1 MTNSISM
8 REKIKILSELNA
20 ALECEEL
27 TAEISGRPSGELLYE
42 VFKKSVLK
50 EIEAIFS
57 TQNNAESEKIA
68 KASSALDEVLSKIE
82 DIKGKVSE
90 LSTKPQPPVQ
100 QQAPQSVASPQEQ
113 LPVQRVASLPHRGG
127 SFFS

>member
-1 MTNSISM
+1 MTDSISM

-20 ALECEEL
+20 ALECEEV
-27 TAEISGRPSGELLYE
+27 TAEISRRASGELLYE

-57 TQNNAESEKIA
+57 TQNNVESEKIS

-90 LSTKPQPPVQ
+90 LSIKPQSPVQ
-100 QQAPQSVASPQEQ
+100 QSAPTQQEQ
-113 LPVQRVASLPHRGG
+113 LPVQRVASLPHRSGN
-127 SFFS
+127 FFS

>member
-42 VFKKSVLK
+42 VFKKAVLQ
-50 EIEAIFS
+50 EIESIFS
-57 TQNNAESEKIA
+57 TQNNVEAEKIN
-68 KASSALDEVLSKIE
+68 KASSALDEVLVKIE
-82 DIKGKVSE
+82 EIKGKVDG
-90 LSTKPQPPVQ
+90 LSAKPQQAVQ
-100 QQAPQSVASPQEQ
+100 PSPQPVANPQEP
-113 LPVQRVASLPHRGG
+113 LPVQRVASLPIRSGN
-127 SFFS
+127 FFS